1 MLKATSVNEAIEAQ
15 VNPMR
20 EAIWMR
26 MVKLEDV
33 KSGNGAPTLLT
44 NSTGMREA
52 KARIRRNPKEA
63 KCGLKIVTVTLLD
76 QETRDHFS
84 VC

>member
-1 MLKATSVNEAIEAQ
+1 VNEAIEAQ

-26 MVKLEDV
+26 MVKLEDIE
-33 KSGNGAPTLLT
+33 SGYGTPTLLT
-44 NSTGMREA
+44 KSATRWEA
-52 KARIRRNPKEA
+52 KGRIGCYPKET
-63 KCGLKIVTVTLLD
+63 KRGLKIVTVALLD